1 MAKPHQEFGIDFGL
15 SGLIK
20 WFRYPPV
27 GNEAAGLDVIASSAD
42 RYEGAFARRLLEDA
56 LRLLDSPLSGQ
67 AVTTLWLAGTFRG
80 FDLERLGIDGR
91 QWLRRIADICT
102 SRIRRDDPSFAP
114 TAPGAVPAGG
124 LSDAVLAEIRAVGAA
139 LEATSANHSYS
150 AVPYVVPTLE
160 RVVTEVDPEL
170 GFRLFLR
177 AMKAFFVPISDATYD
192 RYVALGK
199 LLGLDEAVVDDGDFN
214 WLDQGL
220 GPR

>member
-1 MAKPHQEFGIDFGL
+1 M
-15 SGLIK
+15 
-20 WFRYPPV
+20 
-27 GNEAAGLDVIASSAD
+27 
-42 RYEGAFARRLLEDA
+42 
-56 LRLLDSPLSGQ
+56 
-67 AVTTLWLAGTFRG
+67 
-80 FDLERLGIDGR
+80 
-91 QWLRRIADICT
+91 
-102 SRIRRDDPSFAP
+102 
-114 TAPGAVPAGG
+114 
-124 LSDAVLAEIRAVGAA
+124 
-139 LEATSANHSYS
+139 EATSANHSYS